1 DLERIGDARAQGRPG
16 VVITAAAG
24 VGKSRLAREVVALAE
39 RDGAMAGWVQATRS
53 AAAIPL
59 AAFAELLPDD
69 VGSDDLLQ
77 LMRRSAAALRSRA
90 AGRPIVIG
98 VDDAHSL
105 DPSSAALVLQLA
117 SARTAFLVVTVRR
130 GEPSPDAITSLWKD
144 AGALRLTLGSLD
156 EEDTAGLVEQAL
168 GASVEQ
174 RATRWIYERSHG
186 NVLYVRELLLG
197 ALASETL

>member
-1 DLERIGDARAQGRPG
+1 MPAPTISAATWPLMGRTRDLERIGDARAQGRPG
-16 VVITAAAG
+16 VVITAAA
-24 VGKSRLAREVVALAE
+24 GKSRLAREVVALAE

-117 SARTAFLVVTVRR
+117 SSRTAFLVVTLRR
-130 GEPSPDAITSLWKD
+130 GEPSPDAITSLWK
-144 AGALRLTLGSLD
+144 
-156 EEDTAGLVEQAL
+156 
-168 GASVEQ
+168 
-174 RATRWIYERSHG
+174 
-186 NVLYVRELLLG
+186 
-197 ALASETL
+197 